1 MFSSCEFQW
10 EADELQSLCWDFFLY
25 GALLEGETHTGAAAL
40 DKKESEAA
48 GSCKRATRT
57 FPKHFS
63 EKVL

>member
-1 MFSSCEFQW
+1 MNSKVFVEI
-10 EADELQSLCWDFFLY
+10 FFVRSPA
-25 GALLEGETHTGAAAL
+25 GGRDPHGAAAL